1 MSPID
6 TINRVINMVSLVILL
21 FYIVKTYRQVRSLN
35 FLDYFVLYLKHRQTI
50 YAEMQRNPQMR
61 QKQLLSLF
69 VSLMILTFW
78 VIGSLE
84 KLMTAWNLGNL
95 INAVIVLWLFGYFL
109 YQTWQTK
116 YLNEQNRYLTFANHF
131 QRKHFN
137 AVMAIFK
144 RKLAAWSAEDDE
156 DALARERFQRLF
168 ERVSEQARRHRK
180 TAMLSDDMYAL
191 FDDQL
196 LLRADSKPLTGR
208 EKKLLSYYVGY
219 WDAEPY
225 NDYNLSM
232 IEELDD
238 QERRIV
244 TKVLNITMTM
254 MGLGLVLLA
263 IRQILG

>member
-1 MSPID
+1 
-6 TINRVINMVSLVILL
+6 
-21 FYIVKTYRQVRSLN
+21 
-35 FLDYFVLYLKHRQTI
+35 
-50 YAEMQRNPQMR
+50 
-61 QKQLLSLF
+61 
-69 VSLMILTFW
+69 
-78 VIGSLE
+78 
-84 KLMTAWNLGNL
+84 MTAWNFGNL
-95 INAVIVLWLFGYFL
+95 INALIVLWLFGYFF
-109 YQTWQTK
+109 YQTWQNK

-144 RKLAAWSAEDDE
+144 RKLTAWSAEDDE
-156 DALARERFQRLF
+156 DAQARERFQRLF
-168 ERVSEQARRHRK
+168 DRVSEQARRHRK

-219 WDAEPY
+219 WDAGPY
-225 NDYNLSM
+225 NDYSLSM
-232 IEELDD
+232 IEEMDD

-244 TKVLNITMTM
+244 TKVLNVTMAM

>member
-21 FYIVKTYRQVRSLN
+21 FYIVKTYRQVRSLD
-35 FLDYFVLYLKHRQTI
+35 FLDYFVLYLKNRQTI
-50 YAEMQRNPQMR
+50 YDEMQRNPQMR

-95 INAVIVLWLFGYFL
+95 INALIVLWLFGYFL
-109 YQTWQTK
+109 YQTWQNK

-144 RKLAAWSAEDDE
+144 RKLTAWSAEDDE
-156 DALARERFQRLF
+156 DALARKRFQRLF
-168 ERVSEQARRHRK
+168 DRVSEQAGRHRK
-180 TAMLSDDMYAL
+180 AAMLSVDMYAL

-244 TKVLNITMTM
+244 TKVMNITMAM

>member
-6 TINRVINMVSLVILL
+6 TINRVINMISLAILL
-21 FYIVKTYRQVRSLN
+21 LYIVKTYRQVRSLN
-35 FLDYFVLYLKHRQTI
+35 FLDYFVLYLKHRKTI

-84 KLMTAWNLGNL
+84 KLMTAWNFGNL
-95 INAVIVLWLFGYFL
+95 INALIVLWLFGYFL
-109 YQTWQTK
+109 YQTWQNK

-144 RKLAAWSAEDDE
+144 RKLTARSAENDE
-156 DALARERFQRLF
+156 DMQARERFQRLF
-168 ERVSEQARRHRK
+168 DQVSEQARRHRK
-180 TAMLSDDMYAL
+180 AAMLSDDMYAL

-232 IEELDD
+232 IEEMDD

-244 TKVLNITMTM
+244 TKVLNITMAM
-254 MGLGLVLLA
+254 MGFGLVLLA

>member
-21 FYIVKTYRQVRSLN
+21 FYIVKTYRQVRSLD

-95 INAVIVLWLFGYFL
+95 INALIVLWLFGYFL

-131 QRKHFN
+131 QQQHFN
-137 AVMAIFK
+137 DVMAIFQ
-144 RKLAAWSAEDDE
+144 RKLTAWSAEDDE
-156 DALARERFQRLF
+156 DA
-168 ERVSEQARRHRK
+168 QARRQRK
-180 TAMLSDDMYAL
+180 AAMLSDDMYAL

-196 LLRADSKPLTGR
+196 LLRVDSKPLTGR

-219 WDAEPY
+219 WDAGPY
-225 NDYNLSM
+225 NDYSLSM
-232 IEELDD
+232 IEEMDD

-244 TKVLNITMTM
+244 TKVLNVTMAM

>member
-21 FYIVKTYRQVRSLN
+21 FYIVKTYRQVRSLD

-50 YAEMQRNPQMR
+50 YAEMR

-95 INAVIVLWLFGYFL
+95 INALIVLWLFGYFL
-109 YQTWQTK
+109 YQTWQNK

-144 RKLAAWSAEDDE
+144 RKLAW
-156 DALARERFQRLF
+156 
-168 ERVSEQARRHRK
+168 
-180 TAMLSDDMYAL
+180 LS
-191 FDDQL
+191 
-196 LLRADSKPLTGR
+196 
-208 EKKLLSYYVGY
+208 
-219 WDAEPY
+219 
-225 NDYNLSM
+225 
-232 IEELDD
+232 
-238 QERRIV
+238 
-244 TKVLNITMTM
+244 
-254 MGLGLVLLA
+254 
-263 IRQILG
+263 